1 MKTDI
6 TTAVISA
13 IVGIIVAY
21 LITSNFVLGGSIK
34 PISIKTLPT
43 TVSTNL
49 DEPNPEV
56 FNYRALNPTVEVYIG
71 CQTYDASGSCADE
84 GVVEGE

>member
-1 MKTDI
+1 MKADI
-6 TTAVISA
+6 TTAVVSA

-21 LITSNFVLGGSIK
+21 LITNNLILGSSIK
-34 PISIKTLPT
+34 PISVKTLT
-43 TVSTNL
+43 TSVSTNL

-71 CQTYDASGSCADE
+71 CQTYDASGSCAE
-84 GVVEGE
+84 QGE